1 MTCPYPEP
9 RYDGDTGLTEATFR
23 PAGHPPEVT
32 YASGGTAHYLA
43 TGELTRG
50 QFGLYR
56 WEMAATP
63 GGPGPH
69 FHRTISESFFVLAGT
84 VQLYDG
90 IRWTAATAGDFLF
103 VRRAASTPS
112 GTTTARPRC

>member
-1 MTCPYPEP
+1 MSYPEP

-23 PAGHPPEVT
+23 PAGHQPEVT

-69 FHRTISESFFVLAGT
+69 FHRTISESFFVLAGPSSCT
-84 VQLYDG
+84 TG
-90 IRWTAATAGDFLF
+90 SAGRPRPRATSSSS
-103 VRRAASTPS
+103 RRAASMPS
-112 GTTTARPRC
+112 GTTTGRRRC